1 MLTNNIKFKNFS
13 KKFNLKKTLKNLDIL
28 LNSNNEII
36 KSLSTKYKYS
46 YSEKL
51 VKKIKKKFDI
61 KILGIGGSTL
71 GSKAIFDFLNHK
83 IKRKVFFIDNLKKNL
98 EEFKGKTNDINLIIS
113 KSGNTLETISNV
125 NILIK
130 NSQKNI
136 FITEK
141 KNSYLRIQAQKLKA
155 EIVDHNNFI
164 GGRYSVLSEVG
175 MLPAELMG
183 LSENKFKQLNN
194 LIKNKN
200 FLKSLCLNV
209 NNTIFFLKKKKI

>member
-136 FITEK
+136 FINEK

>member
-141 KNSYLRIQAQKLKA
+141 K
-155 EIVDHNNFI
+155 IVI
-164 GGRYSVLSEVG
+164 
-175 MLPAELMG
+175 
-183 LSENKFKQLNN
+183 
-194 LIKNKN
+194 
-200 FLKSLCLNV
+200 
-209 NNTIFFLKKKKI
+209 